1 MAVSGLNPSEIA
13 ACVGDII
20 IKARPHAYIIKAPP
34 GTTSIKIAN
43 QPEPSKDKEPS
54 KGAPMNKDNTNVV
67 ETPEIAEKTIT
78 GRFPY
83 FAIYLPEKTVKT
95 AAPNT
100 PTITNASPFNKLKL
114 SGETLVPIA
123 VTTPTIAS
131 ITANILAKVGRSILN
146 NVAMMIVARGI
157 VAYNKP
163 PLAAVV

>member
-1 MAVSGLNPSEIA
+1 
-13 ACVGDII
+13 
-20 IKARPHAYIIKAPP
+20 
-34 GTTSIKIAN
+34 
-43 QPEPSKDKEPS
+43 
-54 KGAPMNKDNTNVV
+54 MNKDNTNVV

-100 PTITNASPFNKLKL
+100 PVITNESPFNKLKL

-123 VTTPTIAS
+123 VTTPKIAK
-131 ITANILAKVGRSILN
+131 ITANIFAKVGRSILN